1 MLVINVMKNKTSKT
15 KIPKVKYV
23 YVKPKNEQE
32 AKEFVERL
40 RRAFNI
46 LFTETMRIRNLK
58 KQKDAENKESINS

>member
-1 MLVINVMKNKTSKT
+1 MKNKTSKT